1 MSEHVIQLHYD
12 SDAPTLLARMRGMTE
27 QLTETSKY
35 LSYIL
40 RHEPQSIGLELDS
53 EGWVDIDTLISAAGK
68 AGTALDR
75 ELIQH
80 VVDTSE
86 KKRFTVSADGRRIR
100 AAQGHTTAAVDIQH
114 VAKTPPDVLYHGT
127 ATRFLESI
135 LAEGLRPGQ
144 RHHVHLSENVTT
156 ATEVGKRYGTP
167 VILQVDAARLHQQGV
182 VFFQADNG
190 VWLVEQVPAEFL
202 APVNN

>member
-1 MSEHVIQLHYD
+1 
-12 SDAPTLLARMRGMTE
+12 MRGMTK
-27 QLTETSKY
+27 QLTETSKH

-53 EGWVDIDTLISAAGK
+53 EGWVDIDTLINAAGK

-75 ELIQH
+75 ELIQRA
-80 VVDTSE
+80 VDTSE
-86 KKRFTVSADGRRIR
+86 KKRFTVSADGQCIR
-100 AAQGHTTAAVDIQH
+100 AAQGHTTTAVDIQH

-135 LAEGLRPGQ
+135 LADGLRPGQ
-144 RHHVHLSENVTT
+144 RHHVHLSENVAT

-167 VILQVDAARLHQQGV
+167 VILQVDAVRLHQQGV
-182 VFFQADNG
+182 VFFQAENG
-190 VWLVEQVPAEFL
+190 VWLVERVPAGFL